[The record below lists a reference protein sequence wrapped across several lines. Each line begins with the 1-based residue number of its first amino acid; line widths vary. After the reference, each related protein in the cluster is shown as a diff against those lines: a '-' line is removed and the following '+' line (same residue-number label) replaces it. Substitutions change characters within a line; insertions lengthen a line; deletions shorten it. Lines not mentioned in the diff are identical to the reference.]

1 MSAVTVKLDSGLKTV
16 IQTRS
21 HTWYADETVESGGT
35 DTAPDPM
42 EEMLGALGSCVAI
55 TIKGYANRK
64 NWPLDTVDVSLSIKR
79 FKASEY
85 PGYEGDAQFVHEVR
99 EKIVL
104 HGPLDETQH
113 ARLMEIATKC
123 PVRRVLTTPVFF
135 IETDEQPVSES

>member
-1 MSAVTVKLDSGLKTV
+1 MAAVTVKLDSGLKTV

-21 HTWYADETVESGGT
+21 HTWHADETIESGGT

-55 TIKGYANRK
+55 TVKGYANRK
-64 NWPLDTVDVSLSIKR
+64 NWPLEKVDVSLSIER

-85 PGYEGDAQFVHEVR
+85 PGYEGDAQFVHEIR

-135 IETDEQPVSES
+135 IETDEQAVSES

>member
-1 MSAVTVKLDSGLKTV
+1 MAAVTVKLDSGLKAV
-16 IQTRS
+16 IQARN
-21 HTWYADETVESGGT
+21 HTWYADEPVESGGS
-35 DTAPDPM
+35 DSAPQPM

-55 TIKGYANRK
+55 TVKGYANRK
-64 NWPLDTVDVSLSIKR
+64 NWPLDKIDVYLNIER

-85 PGYEGDAQFVHEVR
+85 PGYEGDAQFVHEIR

-104 HGPLDETQH
+104 HGPLDETQR

-135 IETDEQPVSES
+135 IETDQQPVSES